1 MSRSKLRSQWMRNK
15 FDSDEHN
22 PHKYDEMPKNSVPKH
37 INMRCDMS
45 TVAWLQESGSFGGH
59 KVRHAG
65 HRMVSGIVRQKMREE
80 LREEIANE
88 LDPKSKE

>member
-1 MSRSKLRSQWMRNK
+1 MRSRWMRKK
-15 FDSDEHN
+15 FDSNRRN
-22 PHKYDEMPKNSVPKH
+22 PHKYDEMPKNSVPRH
-37 INMRCDMS
+37 INMYCSWLM
-45 TVAWLQESGSFGGH
+45 VGWLQESGSFGGH

-65 HRMVSGIVRQKMREE
+65 HRMVSGIVRQKMKEE